1 MAMNGE
7 ELFDARFLGRLRSLF
22 FKLRRRRQLKLKGG
36 QSSTAAGHTREFK
49 DHRAYTPGDDFRTVD
64 WRLYARLQ
72 KMFIRIFEEVQ
83 ELHVH
88 IVLDRSRSMLE
99 PFPAKRV
106 TALRLSVALA
116 YLGLVN
122 EHRVSLV
129 SVSDHPQ
136 RELPPLKGQGHI
148 HEILEHVSAIEFAGE
163 TDLVGC
169 FKQFRPGRD
178 RKGIA
183 FIISDLF
190 GSQPGE
196 AQQSLAQ
203 VATWPVETHVIHVL
217 EPAEMVLEMDG
228 ELKLIDVES
237 GEVRRMWLT
246 ERECVLYAQRFAE
259 YQDGLRVSCMR
270 RKIDYVTWT
279 TEQHFEEMFLH
290 LLSRGSAL
298 AEA

>member
-7 ELFDARFLGRLRSLF
+7 ELFDARFLERLRTLF
-22 FKLRRRRQLKLKGG
+22 FKLRRRRQMKVKGG
-36 QSSTAAGHTREFK
+36 QASTAAGFSREFK

-72 KMFIRIFEEVQ
+72 KMFIRVFEAVQ

-88 IVLDRSRSMLE
+88 VLLDRSRSMVE
-99 PFPAKRV
+99 PYPAKRT
-106 TALRLSVALA
+106 TALRLAVALA
-116 YLGLVN
+116 YLALVN
-122 EHRVSLV
+122 EHRVSLM
-129 SVSDHPQ
+129 SISGSPQ

-148 HEILEHVSAIEFAGE
+148 HEILDHVSAIEFEGQ

-169 FKQFRPGRD
+169 LRQLRPGRD

-183 FIISDLF
+183 FIVSDLF
-190 GSQPGE
+190 GRSPGE
-196 AQQSLAQ
+196 AEEALAQ
-203 VATWPVETHVIHVL
+203 VAAWPAETHVIHVL
-217 EPAEMVLEMDG
+217 EPREAAPELDG
-228 ELKLIDVES
+228 ELRLVDVES

-246 ERECVLYAQRFAE
+246 KRERALYRRRFAE
-259 YQDGLRVSCMR
+259 YQEELRLSCMR
-270 RKIDYVTWT
+270 RQIDYVTWST
-279 TEQHFEEMFLH
+279 DQHFEEMFLH